1 MSKLPANFVKAPS
14 FDNPLRS
21 TGAADAIAVHRL
33 ALRLDEATWEI
44 LLAASEREGLT
55 PEALAQRELE
65 RWLTEQ
71 PRPVAMAPRA
81 PDAPRPS
88 LRAQL
93 IERLQERFV
102 RRSWV
107 HRLWT
112 VREMLREG
120 RA

>member
-21 TGAADAIAVHRL
+21 TASTDAIAEHKLV
-33 ALRLDEATWEI
+33 LRLNQATWQ
-44 LLAASEREGLT
+44 LLAAASERAGIS
-55 PEALAQRELE
+55 PEALVQRELAG
-65 RWLTEQ
+65 WLSE
-71 PRPVAMAPRA
+71 PHPVAIAPRIA
-81 PDAPRPS
+81 DVPPPS

-93 IERLQERFV
+93 IERLQARFL

-107 HRLWT
+107 QRFLT
-112 VREMLREG
+112 VREIVREG